1 MIRTRDFVET
11 QEGLIFA
18 VVSPSLSKE
27 RVHAYLRY
35 FPSVNGERSKDKKRY
50 TKVTSTQ
57 QSIKYL
63 KKYYPFY
70 VDNNKQYIP
79 NNKIKIIYRPESRLK
94 EILDKPADNFE
105 NNIKQISEL
114 FCDIPTKKKGITGSV
129 LINLHNSNSDIDFV
143 IYGIKNHSVSRK
155 ILKKLIDSTKIDALT
170 DKQWRLIYNK
180 RYPFEKTLTFN
191 EFLWHEKRKNH
202 RASYKGTILDILL
215 VQDSQ
220 KINLQ
225 ENKAVCSK
233 GIITLKA
240 NVLESSMAFDSP
252 AIYKV
257 KFENGSIG
265 KIQSYTHTYAGQA
278 FKGEKVEARG
288 IYNIMSDQEPLLI
301 IGTTREAEGEYMKVL
316 HGKE

>member
-1 MIRTRDFVET
+1 MIRIRDFVET
-11 QEGLIFA
+11 HEGLIFA

-27 RVHAYLRY
+27 RIHAYLRY
-35 FPSVNGERSKDKKRY
+35 FPSLNGERSKDKKKY

-70 VDNNKQYIP
+70 LDNNNQYIP
-79 NNKIKIIYRPESRLK
+79 NNKIKTIYRPESRLK
-94 EILDKPADNFE
+94 EILDKSNDNFE
-105 NNIKQISEL
+105 KNIKEISEL
-114 FCDIPTKKKGITGSV
+114 FCEIPTQKKGITGSV

-143 IYGIKNHSVSRK
+143 IYGIQNHSVSRK
-155 ILKKLIDSTKIDALT
+155 ILKKLIYSNKIDALT
-170 DKQWRLIYNK
+170 DEQWRLIYNK

-202 RASYKGTILDILL
+202 RASYNGIILDILL

-220 KINLQ
+220 QINLQ
-225 ENKAVCSK
+225 KNKAVCSK
-233 GIITLKA
+233 GFMTLKA
-240 NVLESSMAFDSP
+240 TVLESSMAFNSP

-257 KFENGSIG
+257 KFDNGAIG
-265 KIQSYTHTYAGQA
+265 KIQSFTHTYAGQA

-288 IYNIMSDQEPLLI
+288 IYNIMSDQKPLLI
-301 IGTTREAEGEYMKVL
+301 IGTTREAEGEYIKVL
-316 HGKE
+316 H